1 MQDTIL
7 PPCHHHPSSSSL
19 PLLPIPGFETPCH
32 HTVLFRFEAK
42 EASVQDLKRQV
53 NAERSL
59 RKSSEVTKQK
69 LQTEY
74 NCLQQGHANLQAEKA
89 KCVQAEKTAMYQ
101 ATRLEKERDEMMEK
115 VKAMGELDASIQEA
129 TSGHS
134 VVGLSQMLGVS
145 PSSMSQVQRAANLGT
160 LCSAIT
166 SDARTPPKGQRSR
179 FLERIATELTPA
191 IEKICEYPKFQNGQ
205 SDSSGVASM
214 ILGKIA
220 RKKSRK
226 SKSRRQLKF
235 GDRPL
240 GVCTELDSLLQDM
253 AKSWRSAF
261 RNQDRAAADR
271 LLQMTVACI
280 PSRRGRVSDWLGPR
294 YFNAEVEVVTSS
306 PIRLLKATDTAKF
319 RNGYT
324 NSSLVE
330 GLVTKLGTS
339 ECEIEVRENW
349 GVRVVVINQTGAEEV
364 VWGQE
369 LERCSKNPHNRE
381 DPYSAR
387 NHHKYNQRVLQG
399 VKPGTV
405 VAYPCGNEYIK
416 SKVVR
421 VIRAGNWQRVL
432 YTVSRNRYLVSDQ
445 HHHHHH
451 RFLTHTT
458 TTGVYIKKV
467 SG

>member
-1 MQDTIL
+1 
-7 PPCHHHPSSSSL
+7 
-19 PLLPIPGFETPCH
+19 
-32 HTVLFRFEAK
+32 
-42 EASVQDLKRQV
+42 VQDLKRQV
-53 NAERSL
+53 NTERSL
-59 RKSSEVTKQK
+59 RLSTEATSRK
-69 LQTEY
+69 LTAEC
-74 NCLQQGHANLQAEKA
+74 NRLQQGHASLQAEKI
-89 KCVQAEKTAMYQ
+89 KCEQ
-101 ATRLEKERDEMMEK
+101 ATKVIMDQTSRLKVERDEMK
-115 VKAMGELDASIQEA
+115 KTLKAMTDLDASIEEA

-145 PSSMSQVQRAANLGT
+145 PSSMTQVERAAKLGT
-160 LCSAIT
+160 LCSEIT
-166 SDARTPPKGQRSR
+166 GNASTPPKGQRSR
-179 FLERIATELTPA
+179 FLERVATELTPA

-220 RKKSRK
+220 RKKSKK

-235 GDRPL
+235 GNRPM
-240 GVCTELDSLLQDM
+240 GVCPELDSLLQDM

-261 RNQDRAAADR
+261 RNQDRPAADR

-280 PSRRGRVSDWLGPR
+280 PSRRGRVSDWLGPH
-294 YFNAEVEVVTSS
+294 YFNEEVEVVSSS

-324 NSSLVE
+324 NTTLVQ
-330 GLVTKLGTS
+330 GVVTKLGIS

-349 GVRVVVINQTGAEEV
+349 GLRVVVINQTGAEQV

-369 LERCSKNPHNRE
+369 LERCSKNPHNRD

-387 NHHKYNQRVLQG
+387 NYHKYNQRELQG

-421 VIRAGNWQRVL
+421 VVRAGNWQRVL
-432 YTVSRNRYLVSDQ
+432 YTVSRKRYLVS
-445 HHHHHH
+445 
-451 RFLTHTT
+451 
-458 TTGVYIKKV
+458 V
-467 SG
+467 